1 MPELNTE
8 VPVSETASA
17 SPQFNRIEIIR
28 NLLGDDC
35 GITPED
41 GEYFLEDDHR
51 LHIFLSQ
58 YMKNRLFLARGIRDS
73 GGITDKKKQ
82 RIMVAKTTIR
92 DAREKLSWEEE
103 TGQDYLTGL
112 NNRNGFTKKVSRSLQ
127 TLIEGKRKNQPINLV
142 FMIWDID
149 NFKQVNDHLGHLA
162 GDAVL
167 RKIAEL
173 LNLNFQESI
182 DILGR
187 WGGEEFGIFMPLDG
201 LEDDAIRQLVENKR
215 ALTSD
220 QIKPEDL
227 VTGELKERFN
237 QVKEKFDGL
246 IGTLSAGTIV
256 CSRKKILEMQEM
268 GYSPL
273 QIIYELTR
281 QADELLGQAKN
292 KGKNQ
297 LLFARLDEIP
307 PIVPLEGAASRI

>member
-1 MPELNTE
+1 MNDPEQAE
-8 VPVSETASA
+8 IPK
-17 SPQFNRIEIIR
+17 FNRIETIKH
-28 NLLGDDC
+28 LLTDDC

-58 YMKNRLFLARGIRDS
+58 YMKNRLFLARGIKDS
-73 GGITDKKKQ
+73 GGIVDKKKQ
-82 RIMVAKTTIR
+82 RKIVAKTTIR

-103 TGQDYLTGL
+103 TGRDYLTGL
-112 NNRNGFTKKVSRSLQ
+112 NNRKGFEKKVSRSLQ
-127 TLIEGKRKNQPINLV
+127 AIIESQRKNQPDNLV
-142 FMIWDID
+142 FMIWDVD

-187 WGGEEFGIFMPLDG
+187 WGGEEFGIFMPLYG
-201 LEDDAIRQLVENKR
+201 LEDDAILRQLLENKR

-220 QIKPEDL
+220 EIKPENL
-227 VTGELKERFN
+227 VTGETKERFI
-237 QVKEKFDGL
+237 QVKNKFAGL
-246 IGTLSAGTIV
+246 IGTLSAGAIV
-256 CSRKKILEMQEM
+256 CSRENILKMNEM
-268 GYSPL
+268 GYSLP
-273 QIIYELTR
+273 QIINELTR
-281 QADELLGQAKN
+281 QADELLRQAKN

-297 LLFARLDEIP
+297 LLF
-307 PIVPLEGAASRI
+307 EGAASRAGFIL